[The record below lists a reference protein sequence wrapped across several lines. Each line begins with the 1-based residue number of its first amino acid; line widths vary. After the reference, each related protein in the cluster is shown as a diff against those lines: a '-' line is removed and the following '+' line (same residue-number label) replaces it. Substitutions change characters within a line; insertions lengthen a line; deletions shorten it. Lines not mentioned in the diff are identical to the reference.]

1 VLTDDLAR
9 DAEARLLARVEA
21 TAVTPPDGFPHA
33 ADPVRGRW
41 RAKPGGAWTD
51 GFWVGHR

>member
-9 DAEARLLARVEA
+9 DAEARLVARVEA
-21 TAVTPPDGFPHA
+21 TAVTPPDGFSHA

-41 RAKPGGAWTD
+41 RAKPGGAWTH
-51 GFWVGHR
+51 GFWVGYR